1 MSQIWLQSNR
11 ALERKSP
18 AQKPSFYQL
27 LRASTSPVL
36 LGLRLHFSRYCG
48 QTLNLRDKLT
58 PGFNCCYLN
67 RLAVCMLKP
76 DIRRVATDSTEQAEP
91 TWEHRF
97 LIWANVNHCKGGR
110 EGFQPDWERKDIY
123 FVGHHQSPTPFS
135 LEFTFFPLSPSDPC
149 CVQAVWEQSRP
160 EDGWICTA
168 TQPKENILAMAP
180 WQASDELPVE
190 MYNIP
195 LEVMQDL
202 KERYG
207 QRLAGLIPRPAELSK
222 LNEPHAFPRNTR
234 FFHSP
239 KRLFFICI
247 PVLFPLLIMLYFLV
261 TLNLAVAVKGSR
273 RP

>member
-91 TWEHRF
+91 AWEHRF

-168 TQPKENILAMAP
+168 TQPKENNLAMAP

-247 PVLFPLLIMLYFLV
+247 PVLFPLLIMLYFFGHFEPRCCCERL
-261 TLNLAVAVKGSR
+261 
-273 RP
+273 